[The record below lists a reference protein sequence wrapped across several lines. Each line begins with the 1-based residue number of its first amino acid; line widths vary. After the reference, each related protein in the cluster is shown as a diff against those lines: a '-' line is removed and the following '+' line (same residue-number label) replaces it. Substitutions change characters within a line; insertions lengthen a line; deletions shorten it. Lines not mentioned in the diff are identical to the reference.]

1 MKELQNRYEQELLQD
16 ELKKIEEREIE
27 MAREL
32 SKKVKRDPSV
42 ERPYWFGDL
51 MCQGY
56 KEEEILF
63 AIEIN
68 GYDPD
73 LVQNFLLDNM

>member
-1 MKELQNRYEQELLQD
+1 MEALKNRYEQDQLQEELRR
-16 ELKKIEEREIE
+16 IEEKEIE

-32 SKKVKRDPSV
+32 SKKTKKETVH
-42 ERPYWFGDL
+42 PYWFADL
-51 MCQGY
+51 LSQGF
-56 KEEEILF
+56 KEQEILF

-73 LVQNFLLDNM
+73 RVQNFLLDSM